1 MSPIVATE
9 SRDLLGNVLLIVL
22 VAVTGGFIFLSMG
35 LFRRRTA
42 EVAPGL
48 RPGPSDEDL
57 ERRIQVRYR
66 FWGAIL
72 TIFLALFLPVYW
84 FREPTRLDEKRAQFF
99 DRAVS
104 RGAALFAPTG
114 ESLVAVGCANCHG
127 AEGEG
132 GVRTQVVE
140 GKTHT
145 FAEPP
150 LKYLAARYK
159 AAGRNDEEIKQI
171 VRDAVERG
179 RPGTPMPTWGL
190 QFGGPLNAQ
199 QVDDLIHFI
208 LAPAAPEGSKIPPG
222 DDGYGLQ
229 ASFEK
234 VKNPDGEKLFSENC
248 AICHGARGEGGI
260 GPNLQVELQ
269 RNSRTQVFQTIR
281 GGRLNTNR
289 PSMPAWAHL
298 GDKAIQALVEFI
310 ESIQRG

>member
-1 MSPIVATE
+1 MSPIVAAE

-22 VAVTGGFIFLSMG
+22 VAVTGGLILLSAG
-35 LFRRRTA
+35 LFRRRKA
-42 EVAPGL
+42 EIPPGL

-66 FWGAIL
+66 FWGAIF

-84 FREPTRLDEKRAQFF
+84 LREPTRLDEKKSAFF
-99 DRAVS
+99 DRSVT
-104 RGAALFAPTG
+104 RGSALFAPTG

-140 GKTHT
+140 GKTFT

-159 AAGRNDEEIKQI
+159 AAGRNDEEIKQL
-171 VRDAVERG
+171 VRDAIERG

-199 QVDDLIHFI
+199 QVDDLITFI
-208 LAPAAPEGSKIPPG
+208 LAPAPPKDSEAAPGE
-222 DDGYGLQ
+222 DGYGLQ
-229 ASFEK
+229 ASFGK
-234 VKNPDGEKLFSENC
+234 VKDPDGAKLFADNC
-248 AICHGARGEGGI
+248 AICHGDQGEGGI

-269 RNSRTQVFQTIR
+269 RNSRNQVFQTIR

-298 GDKAIQALVEFI
+298 GNEAVRALVQFI